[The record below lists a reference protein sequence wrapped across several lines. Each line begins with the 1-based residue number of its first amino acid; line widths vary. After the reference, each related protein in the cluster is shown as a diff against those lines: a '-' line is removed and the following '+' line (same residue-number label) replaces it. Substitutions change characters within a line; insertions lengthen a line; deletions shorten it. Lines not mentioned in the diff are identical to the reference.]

1 MKPFRLAALSLA
13 LLTAFSLT
21 GCDDS
26 GTPQASA
33 PAPAA
38 DSNPGATAKPD
49 RAQLAALAEK
59 SQGKA
64 LTLLDASEVQLDGAA
79 TLVLTFSVPLQPDQD
94 FSRSVHLVDKKS
106 GKVDGAWE
114 LAPNLKELR
123 LRHLEPKRELIVSVD
138 PTLTALNKATLDKP
152 FEKTLTTRDI
162 APSVG
167 FASRGSLLPG
177 NVVAGLPV
185 MALKTRVAAVRA
197 VPAGTC
203 VSYGCTARLE
213 RDSRLAVLPVG
224 YGDGYPRLLSNRME
238 VLLRG
243 RRCPVVGRICMD
255 MCMVDVTDVPDAVPG
270 DVAELYGREGLL
282 EQAAALAGTIPYE
295 LLCNVNPRVPRIYT
309 GRGE

>member
-123 LRHLEPKRELIVSVD
+123 LRHLEPKRELIVSLVYSGRFD
-138 PTLTALNKATLDKP
+138 LNPARNTREKLLLPLSDIKPLQQPGVYVAVMNPAGRYSYSNAATLFTLSDIGVSAHRYHNRLDVFTQSLENGAAQSGIEVQLLNAKGQTLAEAKSDSQGHVTLQTDK
-152 FEKTLTTRDI
+152 E
-162 APSVG
+162 
-167 FASRGSLLPG
+167 
-177 NVVAGLPV
+177 
-185 MALKTRVAAVRA
+185 
-197 VPAGTC
+197 
-203 VSYGCTARLE
+203 
-213 RDSRLAVLPVG
+213 
-224 YGDGYPRLLSNRME
+224 
-238 VLLRG
+238 
-243 RRCPVVGRICMD
+243 
-255 MCMVDVTDVPDAVPG
+255 
-270 DVAELYGREGLL
+270 
-282 EQAAALAGTIPYE
+282 AAL
-295 LLCNVNPRVPRIYT
+295 LLARKEGQTTLVPVYLSARQRRGYRHVAHSRQRRRQPAARMGFPR
-309 GRGE
+309 

>member
-1 MKPFRLAALSLA
+1 MRKWLRPDWRARLLDLFACFLIPLY
-13 LLTAFSLT
+13 
-21 GCDDS
+21 
-26 GTPQASA
+26 
-33 PAPAA
+33 
-38 DSNPGATAKPD
+38 
-49 RAQLAALAEK
+49 
-59 SQGKA
+59 
-64 LTLLDASEVQLDGAA
+64 TLLFTHD
-79 TLVLTFSVPLQPDQD
+79 TRWFTTNFSVIAAARDQRHG
-94 FSRSVHLVDKKS
+94 FFLWGMLV
-106 GKVDGAWE
+106 GVY
-114 LAPNLKELR
+114 
-123 LRHLEPKRELIVSVD
+123 
-138 PTLTALNKATLDKP
+138 
-152 FEKTLTTRDI
+152 
-162 APSVG
+162 
-167 FASRGSLLPG
+167 LLC
-177 NVVAGLPV
+177 VLLPV